1 MRVRERPVTTLRELF
16 RRGMSLLEGRVAAP
30 AVEAKVLL
38 LEAVRIGEVEWLTEP
53 ERQVTRR
60 EELRYGKLIERR
72 LSGVP
77 LAYITGRREFWS
89 ITLRVGP
96 GVLIPRPET
105 ELVVERTLELALNS
119 RRRSLTIVD
128 IGTGCGNIALALA
141 KELPRG
147 RIVATDISSRALR
160 NAKRNA
166 RDHQLKN
173 VSFVKGSLFAA
184 LRGLGLEGKC
194 DFIVSNP
201 PYVSASDWVSLPVE
215 VRDHEPR
222 RALVGGRTGME
233 SIGRLVKGAP
243 AFLKRGGWLVFE
255 VGEGQAEEA
264 VALLRQTRS
273 VSARRHFS
281 SSVNLLLAP
290 ARCHCEERND
300 SESESSAPICCF
312 EDVRSFSDLRGI
324 RRVIQSRKSARRT

>member
-1 MRVRERPVTTLRELF
+1 
-16 RRGMSLLEGRVAAP
+16 MSLLEGKVAAP

-53 ERQVTRR
+53 ERRVRRR
-60 EELRYGKLIERR
+60 EESGYLRLIERR

-89 ITLRVGP
+89 LTLRVGP

-105 ELVVERTLELALNS
+105 ELVVERTLELALNG

-141 KELPRG
+141 KELPRA

-160 NAKRNA
+160 NAERNT
-166 RDHQLKN
+166 RDHQVKN

-184 LRGLGLEGKC
+184 LRRLGLEGKC

-201 PYVSASDWVSLPVE
+201 PYVAAFEWVTLPAE

-233 SIGRLVKGAP
+233 FIGRLVKGAP

-264 VALLRQTRS
+264 VALLMQTRS
-273 VSARRHFS
+273 LSARR
-281 SSVNLLLAP
+281 
-290 ARCHCEERND
+290 HCEERND
-300 SESESSAPICCF
+300 SESESSASIRCF
-312 EDVRSFSDLRGI
+312 EDVRSFCDLRGI
-324 RRVIQSRKSARRT
+324 RRVIQARKN